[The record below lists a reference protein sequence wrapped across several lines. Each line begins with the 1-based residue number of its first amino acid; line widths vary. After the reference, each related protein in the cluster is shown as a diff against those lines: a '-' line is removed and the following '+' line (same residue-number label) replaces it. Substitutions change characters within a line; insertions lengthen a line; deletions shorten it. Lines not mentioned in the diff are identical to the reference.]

1 MNLPLYAPM
10 LRGSAFL
17 GMGLVR
23 GTGTGPIGG
32 AGAPAYGGDGSYVR
46 LQDYQVL
53 ESVAMETLH
62 WLVEHNLAPDLVRQ
76 LRQLL

>member
-1 MNLPLYAPM
+1 MRTPLYSPM

-17 GMGLVR
+17 GMGLIR

-32 AGAPAYGGDGSYVR
+32 TGAPAYGGDGSYVR
-46 LQDYQVL
+46 LQDYQQL
-53 ESVAMETLH
+53 EAVANETLY
-62 WLVEHNLAPDLVRQ
+62 WLVERNLAPDLVRQ